1 MNEYD
6 VVEIENVIC
15 DYLLNQGSD
24 GKCPMMFNCK
34 DCMNII
40 ANKILKHNELKIK

>member
-6 VVEIENVIC
+6 VIEIENVIC
-15 DYLLNQGSD
+15 DYLLNQSRD
-24 GKCPMMFNCK
+24 GKYPMMFNCN

-40 ANKILKHNELKIK
+40 ANKILKKIMN